1 MVALVLGMVA
11 GAGLWLAARG
21 WWPARPSLAVALSS
35 LDRSAS
41 GAGTDTGPGST
52 LRRGL
57 RSLALGLHGD
67 RAARRPALAADLA
80 LLDRSPEAQAVDKL
94 QTALFGAALPVLLWF
109 VSCLGRPLPAGV
121 VGIAS
126 IGLGVGGWFLADRQ
140 AAAKAATRR
149 RELRTVLATYLRL
162 VTILLAGGSG
172 TEEAL
177 QDAAAYGTGW
187 GFALLRRCV
196 TDARLSGR
204 SPWSVLQATAERM
217 ALDDL
222 AEVAGAMTL
231 AGEAGAQV
239 RRSLD
244 AAADAL
250 DDARAGRRGRQGGL
264 TDRADE
270 RAGGPPRHR
279 LRRARD
285 LPRRLLR
292 RPPLDP
298 PPTTRSNHP

>member
-1 MVALVLGMVA
+1 VTVAVILGMVA

-21 WWPARPSLAVALSS
+21 WWPARPSLAAALAS
-35 LDRSAS
+35 LEHPAGPAIGVDAAPAGSA
-41 GAGTDTGPGST
+41 TTT
-52 LRRGL
+52 LFGRGL
-57 RSLALGLHGD
+57 RSTALALRGD
-67 RAARRPALAADLA
+67 HVARRPAMAADLA
-80 LLDRSPEAQAVDKL
+80 LLDRSPEAHAIDKL
-94 QTALFGAALPVLLWF
+94 QTALFGAALPVVLWL
-109 VSCLGRPLPAGV
+109 VSCLGRPLPAGPVGLASV
-121 VGIAS
+121 V
-126 IGLGVGGWFLADRQ
+126 LGVGGWLIADRQ
-140 AAAKAATRR
+140 AAARAATRR

-187 GFALLRRCV
+187 GFALLRRCI

-244 AAADAL
+244 ASADAL
-250 DDARAGRRGRQGGL
+250 
-264 TDRADE
+264 
-270 RAGGPPRHR
+270 
-279 LRRARD
+279 
-285 LPRRLLR
+285 
-292 RPPLDP
+292 
-298 PPTTRSNHP
+298 TTRELADVDAKAAARTERMNAPVALLVIGFVVLVYSVVHL

>member
-21 WWPARPSLAVALSS
+21 WWPARPSLAAALSS

-41 GAGTDTGPGST
+41 GAGAAAAGPGST
-52 LRRGL
+52 LRRWL

-67 RAARRPALAADLA
+67 RVARRPALAADLA

-94 QTALFGAALPVLLWF
+94 QTALFGAALPVVLWF

-126 IGLGVGGWFLADRQ
+126 IGLGIAGWFLSDRQ
-140 AAAKAATRR
+140 AAAKAAARR

-196 TDARLSGR
+196 TEARLSGR

-250 DDARAGRRGRQGGL
+250 
-264 TDRADE
+264 
-270 RAGGPPRHR
+270 
-279 LRRARD
+279 
-285 LPRRLLR
+285 
-292 RPPLDP
+292 
-298 PPTTRSNHP
+298 TTRELADVDAKAASRTERMNAPVALLVIGFVVLVIFPGVYSVVHL

>member
-11 GAGLWLAARG
+11 GSGLWLAARG

-41 GAGTDTGPGST
+41 GAGTDAGPGST

-250 DDARAGRRGRQGGL
+250 
-264 TDRADE
+264 
-270 RAGGPPRHR
+270 
-279 LRRARD
+279 
-285 LPRRLLR
+285 
-292 RPPLDP
+292 
-298 PPTTRSNHP
+298 TTRELADVDAKAASRTERMNAPVALLVIGFVVLVIFPGVYSVVHL

>member
-1 MVALVLGMVA
+1 V
-11 GAGLWLAARG
+11 
-21 WWPARPSLAVALSS
+21 
-35 LDRSAS
+35 
-41 GAGTDTGPGST
+41 
-52 LRRGL
+52 
-57 RSLALGLHGD
+57 
-67 RAARRPALAADLA
+67 
-80 LLDRSPEAQAVDKL
+80 
-94 QTALFGAALPVLLWF
+94 LWF

-177 QDAAAYGTGW
+177 QDAAAYGSGW
-187 GFALLRRCV
+187 GFGLLRRCV

-250 DDARAGRRGRQGGL
+250 
-264 TDRADE
+264 
-270 RAGGPPRHR
+270 
-279 LRRARD
+279 
-285 LPRRLLR
+285 
-292 RPPLDP
+292 
-298 PPTTRSNHP
+298 TTRELADVDAKAASRTERMNAPVALLVIGFVVLVIFPGVYSVVHL

>member
-1 MVALVLGMVA
+1 MVAVVLGMVA

-21 WWPARPSLAVALSS
+21 WWPARPSLAAALSS
-35 LDRSAS
+35 LDRSAG
-41 GAGTDTGPGST
+41 GADAAAGASAGSV

-57 RSLALGLHGD
+57 RSFALGLHGD
-67 RAARRPALAADLA
+67 RVARRPALAADLA

-94 QTALFGAALPVLLWF
+94 QTALFGAALPVVLWL
-109 VSCLGRPLPAGV
+109 VSCLGRPLPAGL

-126 IGLGVGGWFLADRQ
+126 IALGVGGWFLADRQ
-140 AAAKAATRR
+140 AAAKAAARR

-187 GFALLRRCV
+187 GFTLLRRCV

-250 DDARAGRRGRQGGL
+250 STRELADVDAKAASR
-264 TDRADE
+264 TE
-270 RAGGPPRHR
+270 RMNAPV
-279 LRRARD
+279 A
-285 LPRRLLR
+285 LLVIGFVVLVIF
-292 RPPLDP
+292 PGVYSVVHL
-298 PPTTRSNHP
+298 

>member
-1 MVALVLGMVA
+1 MVALVFGMVA
-11 GAGLWLAARG
+11 GSGVWLAARG
-21 WWPARPSLAVALSS
+21 WWPARPSLAAALSS

-41 GAGTDTGPGST
+41 GAGADAGPGST

-67 RAARRPALAADLA
+67 RVARRPALAADLA

-94 QTALFGAALPVLLWF
+94 QTALFGAALPVVLWF

-126 IGLGVGGWFLADRQ
+126 IGLGIAGWFLSDRQ
-140 AAAKAATRR
+140 AAAKAAARR

-196 TDARLSGR
+196 TEARLSGR

-250 DDARAGRRGRQGGL
+250 
-264 TDRADE
+264 
-270 RAGGPPRHR
+270 
-279 LRRARD
+279 
-285 LPRRLLR
+285 
-292 RPPLDP
+292 
-298 PPTTRSNHP
+298 TTRELADVDAKAASRTERMNAPVALLVIGFVVLVIFPGVYSVVHL

>member
-1 MVALVLGMVA
+1 MVAVVLGMVA

-21 WWPARPSLAVALSS
+21 WWPAPPSLAAALSS
-35 LDRSAS
+35 LDRPAS
-41 GAGTDTGPGST
+41 RAGVPVNAGARST
-52 LRRGL
+52 LQRGL
-57 RSLALGLHGD
+57 RGLALALHGE
-67 RAARRPALAADLA
+67 RGAQRPALAADLA
-80 LLDRSPEAQAVDKL
+80 LLDRSPEAQAIDKL
-94 QTALFGAALPVLLWF
+94 QTALFGAALPVVLWF
-109 VSCLGRPLPAGV
+109 ISCFGRPLPAGLV
-121 VGIAS
+121 AIAS
-126 IGLGVGGWFLADRQ
+126 IALGLGGWFLADRQ
-140 AAAKAATRR
+140 AAAKAAVRR

-250 DDARAGRRGRQGGL
+250 
-264 TDRADE
+264 
-270 RAGGPPRHR
+270 
-279 LRRARD
+279 
-285 LPRRLLR
+285 
-292 RPPLDP
+292 
-298 PPTTRSNHP
+298 TTRELADVDATAASRTERMNAPVALLVIGFVVLVIFPGVYSVVHL

>member
-1 MVALVLGMVA
+1 M
-11 GAGLWLAARG
+11 
-21 WWPARPSLAVALSS
+21 PAR
-35 LDRSAS
+35 RSDGACGAS
-41 GAGTDTGPGST
+41 
-52 LRRGL
+52 
-57 RSLALGLHGD
+57 RSGCTAI
-67 RAARRPALAADLA
+67 APARRPALAADLA
-80 LLDRSPEAQAVDKL
+80 LLERSPEAQAVDKL
-94 QTALFGAALPVLLWF
+94 QTALFGAALPVVLWF
-109 VSCLGRPLPAGV
+109 ISCLGRPLPAGV

-126 IGLGVGGWFLADRQ
+126 IALGTGGWFLADRQ
-140 AAAKAATRR
+140 AAAKAAARR

-250 DDARAGRRGRQGGL
+250 
-264 TDRADE
+264 
-270 RAGGPPRHR
+270 
-279 LRRARD
+279 
-285 LPRRLLR
+285 
-292 RPPLDP
+292 
-298 PPTTRSNHP
+298 TTRELADVDAKAASRTERMNAPVALLVIGFVVLVIFPGVYSVVHL

>member
-1 MVALVLGMVA
+1 MVAVVLGMVA

-21 WWPARPSLAVALSS
+21 WWPARPSLAAALSS
-35 LDRSAS
+35 LDRPAS
-41 GAGTDTGPGST
+41 GAGAAVDGLARST

-57 RSLALGLHGD
+57 RGLALALHGE
-67 RAARRPALAADLA
+67 RVAQRPTLAADLA

-94 QTALFGAALPVLLWF
+94 QTALFGAALPVVLWF
-109 VSCLGRPLPAGV
+109 ISCFGRPLP
-121 VGIAS
+121 VGLVAIAS
-126 IGLGVGGWFLADRQ
+126 IALGVGGWFLADRQ
-140 AAAKAATRR
+140 AATKAAARR

-196 TDARLSGR
+196 TEARLSGR
-204 SPWSVLQATAERM
+204 SPWSVLQSTAERM

-250 DDARAGRRGRQGGL
+250 TSRELADVDATAASR
-264 TDRADE
+264 TE
-270 RAGGPPRHR
+270 RMNAPV
-279 LRRARD
+279 A
-285 LPRRLLR
+285 LLVIGFVVLVIF
-292 RPPLDP
+292 PGVYSVVHL
-298 PPTTRSNHP
+298 